1 MEKLLIFD
9 ENIAKADKI
18 QKNEHL
24 NKDFLSIAKELIS
37 TLNEVEFINKLAS
50 IIYLNTSVVG
60 VRAMTDSYI
69 KIIGKSC
76 KISSSFQSD
85 SLKLTIYHT
94 DFSTQERD
102 FISNIFEI
110 AQTHLQNILYHN
122 KSVYMLLRDQLT
134 GAYTRQAGM
143 EILSNIFESVKRND
157 RKGFLAFIDID
168 NLKEYNDK
176 YGHARGDQILKDFS
190 KTCLNMIR
198 KSDVLV
204 RYGGD
209 EFLLYIDSNEP
220 EKVIERVKL
229 TSIVEFSYGIVSLQN
244 YNSLEEAIQS
254 ADLKMYESKKM
265 NKADKKIIYQNL
277 SS

>member
-1 MEKLLIFD
+1 MEKLLIFND
-9 ENIAKADKI
+9 NTAKANKI
-18 QKNEHL
+18 QNTEYLKKNFL
-24 NKDFLSIAKELIS
+24 NIIKELIK

-102 FISNIFEI
+102 FISNVFEI
-110 AQTHLQNILYHN
+110 AQVHLRNILYHN
-122 KSVYMLLRDQLT
+122 RSIYMLLRDQLT

-143 EILSNIFESVKRND
+143 EILSNIFESVKRNG
-157 RKGFLAFIDID
+157 RKGFLVFIDID
-168 NLKEYNDK
+168 NLKVYNDK
-176 YGHARGDQILKDFS
+176 YGHAMGDQILKDFS
-190 KTCLNMIR
+190 KTCLKMIR
-198 KSDVLV
+198 KSDVFI

-209 EFLLYIDSNEP
+209 EFLLCIDSNEP

-229 TSIVEFSYGIVSLQN
+229 TSVVEFSYGIVSLQE
-244 YNSLEEAIQS
+244 YSSLEEAIQS